1 MSLSNENHF
10 EYWEGERVDTYP
22 NFGQYIV
29 LAREMEDGSEL
40 TIENAYHWGEISR
53 QKKLLIVIDL
63 SSFKTVEERETIVSE
78 FVSAMIDV
86 DMCTITSE
94 VDLISS
100 CSCFNLLSKVL
111 FYFLHCFYCKFIQLF
126 HFF

>member
-1 MSLSNENHF
+1 MGLSNENPL
-10 EYWEGERVDTYP
+10 EYLEGERVDTYP

-100 CSCFNLLSKVL
+100 CSCFNLLS
-111 FYFLHCFYCKFIQLF
+111 
-126 HFF
+126 

>member
-1 MSLSNENHF
+1 MGLSNENPL
-10 EYWEGERVDTYP
+10 EYLEGERVDTYP

-40 TIENAYHWGEISR
+40 TIENVYHWGEISR

-78 FVSAMIDV
+78 FVSAMKDV

-100 CSCFNLLSKVL
+100 CSCFNLLS
-111 FYFLHCFYCKFIQLF
+111 
-126 HFF
+126 